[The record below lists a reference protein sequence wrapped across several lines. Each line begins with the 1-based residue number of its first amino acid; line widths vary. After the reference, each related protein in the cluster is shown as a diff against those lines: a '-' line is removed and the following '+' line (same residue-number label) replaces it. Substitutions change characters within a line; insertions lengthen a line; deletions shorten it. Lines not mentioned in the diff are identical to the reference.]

1 MTAELL
7 VALGEV
13 IDASTHS
20 GAALLSWPRDPIAD
34 ALMLRLTGGLHALA
48 RSGQDDELT
57 RFYTQQKGDLPR
69 ILKRVLKDWD
79 DWILP
84 WLDSPPQTNEVG
96 RAAALW
102 PGMMRIARRFG
113 PRMEWI
119 EIGASAGLNLNMDH
133 FGYRLGGVVA
143 GDLRSPLQLMP
154 DWMGT
159 DPDVSDVIV
168 ADRLGIDL
176 NPLDVTQP
184 DIADRLMAYV
194 WPDQRDRMTRTQ
206 TAIAMAQKTPPPLI
220 KGDAMDLLAPL
231 LAEQQA
237 EGRTRVI
244 YHSIALQYF
253 TEEQR
258 MAVRD
263 MIEAAGARAT
273 PARPLAWLSLEF
285 QTQGAPLAELRLRC
299 WPWLFLRRA
308 SVFCRCSA
316 LRSASVSPWQAGC
329 RCAVATCA
337 APRSACGA
345 WCLATSASA
354 LPFLV
359 RQAKAPFRPS
369 ALPR

>member
-1 MTAELL
+1 MTDHIRAAFRQQAEMCRASGSPMTAELL
-7 VALGEV
+7 VALGDV

-20 GAALLSWPRDPIAD
+20 GAAVLSWPGDPIAD

-57 RFYTQQKGDLPR
+57 RFYAQQKGDLPR

-84 WLDSPPQTNEVG
+84 WLDRPPQTNEVG

-154 DWMGT
+154 DWMGA

-176 NPLDVTQP
+176 NPLDVT
-184 DIADRLMAYV
+184 DAAIADRLMAYS

-206 TAIAMAQKTPPPLI
+206 TAIAMAQKTPPPLV
-220 KGDAMDLLAPL
+220 KGNAMDLLEPL

-299 WPWLFLRRA
+299 WPGTGVTETLAHVHAHGAMLTW
-308 SVFCRCSA
+308 V
-316 LRSASVSPWQAGC
+316 AG
-329 RCAVATCA
+329 AV
-337 APRSACGA
+337 
-345 WCLATSASA
+345 
-354 LPFLV
+354 
-359 RQAKAPFRPS
+359 
-369 ALPR
+369 